1 MQDKKLVN
9 IGGATSKK
17 SGVYSVEF
25 HEDSHYAHIKRA
37 NNDGTSTYFPLNGA
51 TPTVANRFENYSDS
65 GVTTYT
71 ASLNT
76 DTTVIFDG
84 NGPFED
90 KRFSPEWLT
99 HDLYDTTTGAI
110 TLTDVPIGTLVHVT
124 YDLQLIPSSSNEQV
138 DIFFKFDAFGGYKIY
153 SYDSDMNGQN
163 TIHHYTSSSTF
174 FVINEDVQTNGV
186 KLQVNAGCNTEIVPR
201 FINIALL

>member
-1 MQDKKLVN
+1 MQDNKLVN

-37 NNDGTSTYFPLNGA
+37 NTDGTATYFPFNSP
-51 TPTVANRFENYSDS
+51 TPTAAHRFENYSDS
-65 GVTTYT
+65 GLTTYT
-71 ASLNT
+71 APLNT

-84 NGPFED
+84 AGSFED
-90 KRFSPEWLT
+90 KRLSPEWLS
-99 HDLYDTTTGAI
+99 HDLYDTTTGTI

-124 YDLQLIPSSSNEQV
+124 FDLQLIPSSSNEQA

-153 SYDSDMNGQN
+153 AFDSDMNGQT
-163 TIHHYTSSSTF
+163 TIHHYTASTTF

-186 KLQVNAGCNTEIVPR
+186 KLQVNTSCETEIIPR